1 MVSTVSS
8 WASVVLHPAGVCFM
22 VPLFPQ
28 SCFHFFSLP
37 GMCYIQTTAKLS
49 SHCKNDTEA
58 ASEAT
63 YSICHNRDFMAAGV
77 YTVYTISITKNNCS
91 LAQWHLL
98 FPVHN
103 WQKARCILNAMKTT
117 KFEVYATLHLH
128 KITKYP
134 CVFKNSAP
142 SALNKSIFSLLYR
155 F

>member
-63 YSICHNRDFMAAGV
+63 YSICHNRNFMAEGV
-77 YTVYTISITKNNCS
+77 YIVYTISITKNNCS

-98 FPVHN
+98 FHFM
-103 WQKARCILNAMKTT
+103 QHFI
-117 KFEVYATLHLH
+117 YIQ
-128 KITKYP
+128 ITKYP